1 MRAECL
7 LGPLRRTFPFADK
20 PSGCPKPRT
29 VLEKSHSPEGRWKRL
44 SNTEPGPE
52 NNDLDFL
59 RGIDLVRNTRRLGGH
74 FLPSPPMRP
83 KTFMLTL
90 FNRGWW
96 LCWRIKNWHKWQS
109 IPAQY
114 FRWRIE
120 RFLPLCSEWIF
131 WPTLYREMAL
141 PLCPEVAWRYSA
153 LPRTSL
159 WPPMTDT
166 RWTGSCGPG
175 KNSEKYKSRLLA
187 GREYLRFTSPAV

>member
-20 PSGCPKPRT
+20 PSDCPKPRT

-52 NNDLDFL
+52 NNDLDVL
-59 RGIDLVRNTRRLGGH
+59 GGIDLLRSIQQGLESVMGNQGL
-74 FLPSPPMRP
+74 FL
-83 KTFMLTL
+83 
-90 FNRGWW
+90 
-96 LCWRIKNWHKWQS
+96 WQF
-109 IPAQY
+109 IPEQY

-141 PLCPEVAWRYSA
+141 PLCPGVAWRYSA

-175 KNSEKYKSRLLA
+175 KNGEKYKSRLLA
-187 GREYLRFTSPAV
+187 GWEY